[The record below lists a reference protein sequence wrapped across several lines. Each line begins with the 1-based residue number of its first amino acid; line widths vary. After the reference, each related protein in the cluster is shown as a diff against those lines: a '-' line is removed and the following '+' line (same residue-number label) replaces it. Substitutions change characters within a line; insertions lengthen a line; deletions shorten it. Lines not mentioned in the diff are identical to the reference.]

1 MRTGVPCNEKS
12 FFPVLALYRIAVQPW
27 HVHFSSGLS
36 RDQYSVQVPA
46 APCRLSFFK
55 IWPFSAKFH
64 ITHMYSIYKYL
75 AKMMLLRENL
85 PFMAEFRYLKFNLGP
100 LHLLDN
106 FVKEILASDSTK
118 SYLRKEQYKISRL
131 VTNDLNKRAA
141 METIEKRTEKKS
153 CFLTSF

>member
-1 MRTGVPCNEKS
+1 
-12 FFPVLALYRIAVQPW
+12 
-27 HVHFSSGLS
+27 
-36 RDQYSVQVPA
+36 
-46 APCRLSFFK
+46 
-55 IWPFSAKFH
+55 
-64 ITHMYSIYKYL
+64 
-75 AKMMLLRENL
+75 MMLLRENL

-141 METIEKRTEKKS
+141 METIEKRIEKSLVFQHHFGKILLSKVYNCLLCEKS
-153 CFLTSF
+153 TKHFYY